1 MEAGGVYAPICV
13 YDDEVG
19 ITENF
24 KFLVANIINN
34 TFWSNHID
42 KKPQLRKYTNVT
54 LPQKSKDIWHIT
66 NISTIYQCTIEIFLS
81 PCFIAWYGYC
91 SAQDHHKLQASPSC
105 KLVSPHRHHFMLPP
119 ESSQHIQGPHIPWSF
134 SLLLSLSLRQKIQTS
149 AIIVYYSLKKVL
161 WPFHSCKL
169 KGLLSHKLPKKSC
182 YFTNMCLVLLIM
194 FWNVSTEPHLCC
206 FLTMP
211 LLLSLEPFE
220 APSFTIQLCPWYPTC
235 CIRIQK
241 YTSSFHMFMFSS
253 KHYLLIAPI
262 VKMSFDSSHCHWVT
276 LLTS

>member
-1 MEAGGVYAPICV
+1 MCQKNNFSFKVGKMKDLFVEAGGIYAPICV

-66 NISTIYQCTIEIFLS
+66 NISTIYQCIIEIFLS
-81 PCFIAWYGYC
+81 PCFIAWYGYY

-105 KLVSPHRHHFMLPP
+105 KLVSPIDTISCCPRKAANIFKDLTYPGHSLFSSPSLSGRRYKHLPL
-119 ESSQHIQGPHIPWSF
+119 SYIIPFKKRSDRSIPANSKAF
-134 SLLLSLSLRQKIQTS
+134 SLINC
-149 AIIVYYSLKKVL
+149 
-161 WPFHSCKL
+161 P
-169 KGLLSHKLPKKSC
+169 KSC

-206 FLTMP
+206 FLTML
-211 LLLSLEPFE
+211 LLLSMEPFE
-220 APSFTIQLCPWYPTC
+220 APSFTIQLCPWSPNLLH
-235 CIRIQK
+235 
-241 YTSSFHMFMFSS
+241 SHS
-253 KHYLLIAPI
+253 KIHKQFPYVHVQL
-262 VKMSFDSSHCHWVT
+262 
-276 LLTS
+276 